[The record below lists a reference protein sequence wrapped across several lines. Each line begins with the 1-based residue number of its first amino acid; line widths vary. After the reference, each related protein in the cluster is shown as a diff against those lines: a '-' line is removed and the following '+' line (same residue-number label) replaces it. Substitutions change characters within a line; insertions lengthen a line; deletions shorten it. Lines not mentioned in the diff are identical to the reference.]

1 LNSSDLRKKIEEMI
15 IIEEAQSQHLSAN
28 IKTLTHTIVKETLN
42 AVALDS
48 KEHAGFYRAIHS
60 LLLGE
65 NQPII
70 EDEYMRL
77 ENIIRSHIQ
86 VEARMQQAAEELLE
100 TIDDTRVKHILRE
113 ILQDEIRHHK
123 LMQTLLDSV
132 VKRTL
137 MEDEIWDMIW
147 RDVPGHGAPIG

>member
-1 LNSSDLRKKIEEMI
+1 MIEES
-15 IIEEAQSQHLSAN
+15 QSQYLSAGA
-28 IKTLTHTIVKETLN
+28 KTLTHSMVKEILN
-42 AVALDS
+42 GIALDS

-60 LLLGE
+60 LLFGE
-65 NQPII
+65 SQPII

-86 VEARMQQAAEELLE
+86 VEARMQRAAEELLE
-100 TIDDTRVKHILRE
+100 TVEDIRVKHILKE

-123 LMQTLLDSV
+123 LMQNLLDSV